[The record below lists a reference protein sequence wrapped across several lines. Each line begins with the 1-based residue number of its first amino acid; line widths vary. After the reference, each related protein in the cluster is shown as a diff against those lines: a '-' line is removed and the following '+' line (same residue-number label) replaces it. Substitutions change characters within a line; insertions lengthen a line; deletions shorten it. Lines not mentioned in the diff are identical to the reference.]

1 MGGSLRVLY
10 FLEDRAQDAFIK
22 ALVIKIAKQESIH
35 PSRLIH
41 EIRSAR
47 GGSRVRVDFKKFIKD
62 TAKSTA
68 YNVDLLVVAVDGNC
82 KGYKEQIRNLE
93 KYIKPNHPFSNKV
106 VYAIPDP
113 HIERWYIMDQRA
125 FKEGVGIEQAPQ
137 LPTYK
142 CQKGYYKNK
151 LNQTLKEADVNSLL
165 GGAEFGERI
174 VESIENLDA
183 FSKQDNGLLSFVTE
197 LRIKMRNWKRNN

>member
-1 MGGSLRVLY
+1 VRVLY

-22 ALVIKIAKQESIH
+22 ALVIKIAKQESI
-35 PSRLIH
+35 PSGQLIH

-47 GGSRVRVDFKKFIKD
+47 GGSRVKVDFRKFVKD

-68 YNVDLLVVAVDGNC
+68 DDVDLLVVAVDGNC
-82 KGYKEQIRNLE
+82 KGHKEQIRNLE
-93 KYIKPNHPFSNKV
+93 RYIKPNHPFRNKV

-125 FKEGVGIEQAPQ
+125 FKEGVGIARAPE
-137 LPTYK
+137 LPGYK
-142 CQKGYYKNK
+142 RQKGYYKSI

-165 GGAEFGERI
+165 GGAEYGERI

-183 FSKQDNGLLSFVTE
+183 FSKQDDGLQDFVNE